1 MHAADAALHMC
12 QEAQFDG
19 RVSELKTEG
28 FMQPG
33 RVGLLRSCCAH
44 AGVFSAQHVMG
55 MPAPFHAQ
63 ASQQI
68 SQTSTEDEQAEAEE
82 RCAAP

>member
-1 MHAADAALHMC
+1 ML
-12 QEAQFDG
+12 
-19 RVSELKTEG
+19 VS
-28 FMQPG
+28 
-33 RVGLLRSCCAH
+33 
-44 AGVFSAQHVMG
+44 SAQQVMG